1 MLLQEIHFRSRDTE
15 RLKIRGWKKIF
26 HAKGNQKKAGVVIL
40 LSDKIGFKT
49 CYKRQRRKLHNDQ
62 EINSG
67 RRCNNSKYTYTYLP
81 PNIHKNISQ
90 INAYQNSSTQIVFQ
104 KTPYY
109 IKMQQYLLSLEKY
122 TYLCLRTNFT
132 FL

>member
-15 RLKIRGWKKIF
+15 RLKIRGWKKIV

-67 RRCNNSKYTYTYLP
+67 RRCNNSKYTYTQDRSTP
-81 PNIHKNISQ
+81 KCKANINRHKRRN
-90 INAYQNSSTQIVFQ
+90 
-104 KTPYY
+104 
-109 IKMQQYLLSLEKY
+109 QQ
-122 TYLCLRTNFT
+122 
-132 FL
+132 